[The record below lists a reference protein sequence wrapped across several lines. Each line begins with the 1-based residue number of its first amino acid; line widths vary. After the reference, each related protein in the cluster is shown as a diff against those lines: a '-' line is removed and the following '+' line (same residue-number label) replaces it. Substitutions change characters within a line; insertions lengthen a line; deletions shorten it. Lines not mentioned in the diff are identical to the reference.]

1 MIQKIKHMRDKVKEI
16 LLNKPKTRDNDFL
29 LILKVWAEQNPELR
43 DINYS
48 FVQFAIDFRD
58 GKYAHPETIRRNRP
72 YLQNKYP
79 ELRGKL
85 WYERKNLGEQG
96 RLDINK
102 D

>member
-1 MIQKIKHMRDKVKEI
+1 MREKVKEL
-16 LLNKPKTRDNDFL
+16 LLNHSDTRDNDFL
-29 LILKVWAEQNPELR
+29 LILKVWGEQNPELR
-43 DINYS
+43 NKDYS
-48 FVQFAIDFRD
+48 FVQFAIDFKE

-96 RLDINK
+96 RLEINN
-102 D
+102 DNDE